1 MRAKKSDRTSRHD
14 GAKSRHS
21 LRDDLLWCLGLMIL
35 TFTSL
40 VLLVSVTGCGDLH
53 IHFDKVQVYQSGA
66 PGDCSATT
74 TQPGAPAV
82 EQSIEDMIKERL

>member
-53 IHFDKVQVYQSGA
+53 LHFDRVTIYGQAGERT
-66 PGDCSATT
+66 ATT
-74 TQPGAPAV
+74 TQPACPDG
-82 EQSIEDMIKERL
+82 QSIEDMIRERL